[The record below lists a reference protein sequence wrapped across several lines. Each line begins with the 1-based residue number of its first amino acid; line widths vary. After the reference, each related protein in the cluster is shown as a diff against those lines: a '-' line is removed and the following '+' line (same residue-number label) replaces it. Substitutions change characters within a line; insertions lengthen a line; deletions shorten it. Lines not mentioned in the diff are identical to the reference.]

1 MKNLNGNS
9 PEYDGFDIYVVESTF
24 ILPVFYKFSD
34 KINSLRRFWIRSQI
48 LFNEDFLQQLNK
60 KNNLESELL
69 SEKDSIP
76 DFIDVEELIE
86 NQQETLNEEL
96 NFDQQYFVQHIRAS
110 VIVFALSLFE
120 DVLKNVANGV
130 AEELKITLQINE
142 GNNSTINK
150 YLEWLRL
157 YNLNVNLTESEK
169 QKIDLIRKIRN
180 NFIHSINAKL
190 PYYLQNALNDLFK
203 DYSKEGSITSD
214 NMVEKTLVVVSNI
227 VKKIELEY
235 IEFSSSR

>member
-1 MKNLNGNS
+1 
-9 PEYDGFDIYVVESTF
+9 
-24 ILPVFYKFSD
+24 
-34 KINSLRRFWIRSQI
+34 

>member
-1 MKNLNGNS
+1 
-9 PEYDGFDIYVVESTF
+9 
-24 ILPVFYKFSD
+24 
-34 KINSLRRFWIRSQI
+34 
-48 LFNEDFLQQLNK
+48 
-60 KNNLESELL
+60 LL